1 MFKNHLLVASRN
13 LSKHRLYGFI
23 NIFGLAL
30 GMACC
35 LLLLLFVRDEV
46 RFDRFHANAER
57 TYRII
62 QQNADL
68 PAGVSPEPPLA
79 PALLA
84 AYPEVEH
91 ATRLFRYWFTP
102 LLSREDMG
110 FYEEGLLFTDAQ
122 FFDVFSFPFVRGT
135 PEEALTAPFSLVLTE
150 SAARKYFGDTD
161 PLGQTLVLNAEHEMT
176 VTAVLAD
183 PPRTSHFTFSMLG
196 SLEALDDVMGW
207 DDVLEKW
214 ELSNF
219 QTYLTLAE
227 GTDPA
232 AFDAEL
238 PAFVDRVRG
247 EDSPVSYRLQPL
259 TDIHLYS
266 DYRGEIGANS
276 DIRYVWLLLALAAT
290 ILLLACINYTNL
302 ATARFTQ
309 RAKEIGVR
317 KAVGAQRGQLVA
329 QFLAESM
336 LLSAVALVVAL
347 GLLELLLPMFGT
359 LVGGEITFDLTGDWL
374 ALSGA
379 LGIAVLTGLVAGG
392 YPALFLSAS
401 TPRAALQGVNRS
413 TRSPLRQALVVSQ
426 YAAATVLI
434 VGAGVVYQQLDFIHH
449 EKLGF
454 DREQVVVVPVRDST
468 IAQQPGAVKAAFAA
482 LPDVTHVTATTS
494 LPGTM
499 MPATTDFSPE
509 GMTRDPFRIFMG
521 WIDDEYV
528 GTLGM
533 ELVAG
538 RNISADRAGD
548 ADGVL
553 LLNETAVHEIGW
565 ASAEEALGKRAEIW
579 GQEREIVGVVKDF
592 HYASL
597 REPIGPYVFFP
608 NFADTQGLALR
619 LNTDDLPAT
628 MARLE
633 ATWQTLSTA
642 QPFTY
647 SFLDS
652 DIGRLYRA
660 EERWGKLVGA
670 GALVALLIACL
681 GLFGLASFMAM
692 QRTKEI
698 GVRKVLGASAASV
711 VLLLSKDF
719 ARLVGI
725 ALLLACPLGWV
736 AADRWLDGFAY
747 RMTLGPGVFIAAGL
761 VALGIALLTVSYH
774 AVRAATADPVRSLR
788 YE

>member
-1 MFKNHLLVASRN
+1 MGRRV
-13 LSKHRLYGFI
+13 G
-23 NIFGLAL
+23 
-30 GMACC
+30 
-35 LLLLLFVRDEV
+35 
-46 RFDRFHANAER
+46 
-57 TYRII
+57 
-62 QQNADL
+62 
-68 PAGVSPEPPLA
+68 
-79 PALLA
+79 
-84 AYPEVEH
+84 EVE
-91 ATRLFRYWFTP
+91 
-102 LLSREDMG
+102 LSD
-110 FYEEGLLFTDAQ
+110 
-122 FFDVFSFPFVRGT
+122 
-135 PEEALTAPFSLVLTE
+135 
-150 SAARKYFGDTD
+150 
-161 PLGQTLVLNAEHEMT
+161 
-176 VTAVLAD
+176 
-183 PPRTSHFTFSMLG
+183 
-196 SLEALDDVMGW
+196 
-207 DDVLEKW
+207 
-214 ELSNF
+214 F
-219 QTYLTLAE
+219 QTFTLAE

-290 ILLLACINYTNL
+290 ILLLACMNYTNL

-336 LLSAVALVVAL
+336 LMSGIALVVAL
-347 GLLELLLPMFGT
+347 GLLELLLPTFGT
-359 LVGGEITFDLTGDWL
+359 LIGGEITFDLTGDWL

-413 TRSPLRQALVVSQ
+413 TRSP
-426 YAAATVLI
+426 AA
-434 VGAGVVYQQLDFIHH
+434 GA
-449 EKLGF
+449 
-454 DREQVVVVPVRDST
+454 RRVPVRRCHRADRRS
-468 IAQQPGAVKAAFAA
+468 AGGLPAARFHPEREARLRPRAGRRRPRSRLDHRAA
-482 LPDVTHVTATTS
+482 ARRGEGRLRRAPRRHPRHRDDVAA
-494 LPGTM
+494 GTM

-521 WIDDEYV
+521 WIDDAYV

-548 ADGVL
+548 PDGVL

-619 LNTDDLPAT
+619 LNTEDLPAT

-725 ALLLACPLGWV
+725 ALLLACPLGWI

-788 YE
+788 TNSLPHAE